1 VIKDMKNRSRFA
13 VLTAGL
19 VMAVA
24 SVVPAAAQAPEE
36 FPREETLYTS
46 GKQWGQISSWNPIAN
61 WAYAM
66 GALGLVYEPL
76 FNYDPMAN
84 EYIPWL
90 AESGEWTADD
100 EYTIKLREGITW
112 ADGEPLTADDVVYTI
127 ELGKNPVV
135 PYSNIWTFIDSVEK
149 VDDLT
154 VLVKFSDPRHH
165 QWANFLYDRA
175 ILPVHLWGDLPTE
188 QPEDQTAMWI
198 MGANLNP
205 EAGWFPVGTG
215 PYEYLSHDQTRQ
227 VWQKRDGWWGTE
239 ALGLDPKPKYIIDLV
254 NTNNATAMGL
264 VLQGGMDLSNNFL
277 PGVAGPLAGGYGLT
291 TYYAEP
297 PYMIPANTAWMV
309 ADLTQPPLDDPA
321 FRKALATSVNVTDIV
336 EKIFGNM
343 VAAASPTGLLPV
355 WEQWVDQA
363 LVEELGFSYDPE
375 AAKQMLADAGYVD
388 TDGDGFVENKDGSAI
403 ELELIVPN
411 GWTDWMESIRVV
423 ASSAQAAGINVQTA
437 FPEFPAYTEQLQ
449 TGDFDL
455 AIDNRKNLSNTPWTF
470 YNYLFRL
477 PISERQLDEN
487 FGRYENEAAWE
498 LVNQLDRTPVDDTEA
513 LQSVYSELQRVQ
525 LTDLPAIPLWYNGAW
540 SQMSSQVWTNWP
552 SDGGNHFLPVTWNG
566 YWQMGGIRMLDALEH
581 PEPAA

>member
-1 VIKDMKNRSRFA
+1 VITTMKNRTR
-13 VLTAGL
+13 LAGL
-19 VMAVA
+19 LAATALAVMTVMPT
-24 SVVPAAAQAPEE
+24 VAQAPEE
-36 FPREETLYTS
+36 FPRDETLYTS
-46 GKQWGQISSWNPIAN
+46 GKQWGPISSWNPIAN

-76 FNYDPMAN
+76 FNYDPLSD

-100 EYTIKLREGITW
+100 EYTIKLREGVTW
-112 ADGEPLTADDVVYTI
+112 ADGEPLTADDVIYTI
-127 ELGKNPVV
+127 ELGKQPVI

-154 VLVKFSDPRHH
+154 VAVKFSDPRHH

-188 QPEDQTAMWI
+188 QPEDQAAMWI
-198 MGANLNP
+198 MGSNLNAD
-205 EAGWFPVGTG
+205 AGWFPVGTG
-215 PYEYLSHDQTRQ
+215 PYQYLSHDQTRQ
-227 VWQKRDGWWGTE
+227 VWEKRDGWWGVE
-239 ALGLDPKPKYIIDLV
+239 ALGLDPKPRYIIDLV

-277 PGVAGPLAGGYGLT
+277 PGVAGPLSGGYGLS

-297 PYMIPANTAWMV
+297 PYFIPANTAWMV

-321 FRKALATSVNVTDIV
+321 FRKALATSVNVQDVV
-336 EKIFGNM
+336 EKVFGNY

-355 WEQWVDQA
+355 WEKWVDQA
-363 LVEELGFSYDPE
+363 VVDELGFSYDPE
-375 AAKQMLADAGYVD
+375 AAKQMLADAGYAD
-388 TDGDGFVENKDGSAI
+388 SDGDGFVENKDGSPI
-403 ELELIVPN
+403 QLELIVPN

-423 ASSAQAAGINVQTA
+423 ADSAQAAGINVQPA
-437 FPEFPAYTEQLQ
+437 FPDFPAYTEQLQ
-449 TGDFDL
+449 SGNFDL

-540 SQMSSQVWTNWP
+540 SQMSSLVWTNWP

-566 YWQMGGIRMLDALEH
+566 YWQMGGIRLLDALEH
-581 PEPAA
+581 PAPAA